1 MLRLLLS
8 VFCIACSISA
18 KADLPF
24 NPAIQDGQTSHTTS
38 TTRVGV
44 NYHEPAYKK
53 IGDRVYEVSPNT
65 GNIQY
70 HKLSYKIEGNRVFE
84 VSPSTGI
91 VQYHKPSYMVK

>member
-8 VFCIACSISA
+8 AFCISCSISV

-24 NPAIQDGQTSHTTS
+24 NPSIQDGQHSYTVS
-38 TTRVGV
+38 TTRDGV

-53 IGDRVYEVSPNT
+53 IGDRVYEVSQNT

-70 HKLSYKIEGNRVFE
+70 HKPSYKIEGNRVYE